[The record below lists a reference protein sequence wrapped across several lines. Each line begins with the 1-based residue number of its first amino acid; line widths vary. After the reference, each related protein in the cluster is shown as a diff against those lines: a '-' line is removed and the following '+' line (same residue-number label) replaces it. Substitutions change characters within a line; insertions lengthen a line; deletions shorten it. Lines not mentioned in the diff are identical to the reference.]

1 MACEKTIEHEVQQGD
16 TLYKLSR
23 QYKTTV
29 ASIIMDNARVNPYNL
44 QIGMKLKICPGPT
57 YQWAEENMAG
67 EEMKDAMRLA
77 WLDHV
82 YWTRMFIMSVAGDL
96 QDQKEIAQ
104 QMIDQV
110 ERIGQIFA
118 AHYPQSVVRTLT
130 DLLMDHVELAG
141 SLVTALKTGEQATAA
156 RVRQDWYQNGEA
168 ITTLLANETPEYD
181 LDVLKE
187 MWNKHLQLTEQEAKQ
202 RLAGEYAMDVETFNQ
217 IEKEI
222 LRWADYLAKGLQEES
237 EKSGI

>member
-1 MACEKTIEHEVQQGD
+1 MACDKTMEHVVQQGD

-44 QIGMKLKICPGPT
+44 QIGMKLKICPGAE
-57 YQWAEENMAG
+57 YQWPGESMAG
-67 EEMKDAMRLA
+67 EELQDDMRLA
-77 WLDHV
+77 WLDYV

-96 QDQKEIAQ
+96 PDQKEIAE
-104 QMIDQV
+104 QMINQV
-110 ERIGQIFA
+110 ERIGKIFA
-118 AHYPQSVVRTLT
+118 QHYPQNVVRTLT

-156 RVRQDWYQNGEA
+156 RLRQDWYQNGDA
-168 ITTLLANETPEYD
+168 ITALWANETPEYNPD
-181 LDVLKE
+181 TLKE
-187 MWNKHLQLTEQEAKQ
+187 MWNTHLQLTEQEAKQ
-202 RLAGEYAMDVETFNQ
+202 RLAGEYARDVETFNQ
-217 IEKEI
+217 IERESI
-222 LRWADYLAKGLQEES
+222 RWADYLAKGLQEES

>member
-1 MACEKTIEHEVQQGD
+1 MDCERSIEHVVQQGD

-44 QIGMKLKICPGPT
+44 QIGMRLKICPGPS
-57 YQWAEENMAG
+57 YQWPGENVNRQ
-67 EEMKDAMRLA
+67 ETEDAMRLA

-96 QDQKEIAQ
+96 PDQKEIAE
-104 QMIDQV
+104 QMIKQV

-118 AHYPQSVVRTLT
+118 AYYPQSVVRTLT

-141 SLVTALKTGEQATAA
+141 SLITALKMGEQATAA
-156 RVRQDWYQNGEA
+156 KQRQDWYQNGDA
-168 ITTLLANETPEYD
+168 ITALLANETPEYNHD
-181 LDVLKE
+181 TLTE
-187 MWNKHLQLTEQEAKQ
+187 MWNRHLQLTEQEAKQ
-202 RLAGEYAMDVETFNQ
+202 RLAGEYAQDVETFNQ
-217 IEKEI
+217 IEAEI
-222 LRWADYLAKGLQEES
+222 IKWADYLSRGLQQES